1 MLRVGLGNVVLGYK
15 VAVCIVKLRC
25 VVSVAIYVHPARF
38 IFLGP
43 ITPHTI
49 QSRNAQHP
57 ITQRATSSI
66 MRVTSE
72 RATRNTRTAYHAIV
86 PVFVLQCIVM

>member
-15 VAVCIVKLRC
+15 VAVCIVKLSC

-38 IFLGP
+38 TFRCP

-57 ITQRATSSI
+57 NAQRATSSR
-66 MRVTSE
+66 MRATSE
-72 RATRNTRTAYHAIV
+72 RATRNTRTAYHAIIL
-86 PVFVLQCIVM
+86 VFILQYNVV